1 MSKTARSSRGTAVQ
15 LEPGQPPVSAAPRI
29 GRLVAIDTD
38 GRLFVDFPG
47 NPSRPVAA
55 KLAVPDLGLADV
67 VAEPPGPELL
77 LVFEDNDPARP
88 IIVGI
93 VRDRLPADGI
103 EIHVRGRRFTVE
115 TEEEV
120 ELRCGDARV
129 RIGRDGKVI
138 VLGKDVV
145 SRARRR
151 HTIKGATV
159 NIN

>member
-1 MSKTARSSRGTAVQ
+1 MARSSRGIAAQ
-15 LEPGQPPVSAAPRI
+15 LEPGQPHSHATAGART
-29 GRLVAIDTD
+29 GCLVAIDAD

-47 NPSRPVAA
+47 NPSGPVVAR
-55 KLAVPDLGLADV
+55 LAVPDLVLSEV
-67 VAEPPGPELL
+67 VGEAPGPELL
-77 LVFEDNDPARP
+77 LVFEDNDLARP
-88 IIVGI
+88 VIVGV

-115 TEEEV
+115 MDEDV

-129 RIGRDGKVI
+129 RISRDGKVV

-145 SRARRR
+145 TRARRR
-151 HTIKGATV
+151 NAIKGGTV